1 MDIFK
6 EEKSAL
12 ALNECSDEIATENKA
27 SQPEN
32 PLPAHHHSDGSELIP
47 AEAQTG
53 HGHDTSELL
62 DRPLAPGYSI
72 DDEGLLNSYT
82 IEPQMYVAEEPKPEL
97 QSPEQQSRYFLQ
109 GAIAAVVIVLAGVLA
124 FYVS

>member
-1 MDIFK
+1 MT
-6 EEKSAL
+6 
-12 ALNECSDEIATENKA
+12 EIATETSA

-32 PLPAHHHSDGSELIP
+32 EAPTPDQAPHQAPHYSDGSELIP

-53 HGHDTSELL
+53 NGHDTSELL
-62 DRPLAPGYSI
+62 NKPLAPGYSI

-82 IEPQMYVAEEPKPEL
+82 IEPPMYVVEEPKPEL
-97 QSPEQQSRYFLQ
+97 QSPELQSRHFVQ
-109 GAIAAVVIVLAGVLA
+109 GAIAAVLITLVGVLA